1 MTRLTA
7 SDVVAG
13 YGAVEILH
21 GVSVEAGDGE
31 VTCIFGPNGCGKST
45 LLGAIAGTVDV
56 WSGAIDLDGEK
67 LTGRPAHA
75 VLKSGLALMPQG
87 GGIFPQL
94 SVRENLRVGGHTL
107 TDRHLLEERIGEL
120 VGEFPRLGERMSVM
134 AGNLSG
140 GEQMMLAIARALIVK
155 PRFILFDEPSAGL
168 SPKLAA
174 EALDRVAALAERG
187 VGVLMVEQ
195 NIREALRV
203 ADRIYVL
210 VGGRNRFAGRPED
223 IANGRQLMEIYL
235 GAAAEEDHRHDVN
248 REGEMK

>member
-1 MTRLTA
+1 MTRLAA

-45 LLGAIAGTVDV
+45 LLGAIAGVV
-56 WSGAIDLDGEK
+56 SIWSGDVDLDGER
-67 LTGRPAHA
+67 LAGRPAHA
-75 VLKSGLALMPQG
+75 VLRSGLALMPQG
-87 GGIFPQL
+87 GGVVPPL
-94 SVRENLRVGGHTL
+94 SVRENLRVGGPTL
-107 TDRHLLEERIGEL
+107 TDRRLLEDRIGEL
-120 VGEFPRLGERMSVM
+120 VSEFPRLGERMSVM

-140 GEQMMLAIARALIVK
+140 GERMMLAIARALIVK

-174 EALDRVAALAERG
+174 EALDRVAALAKRG

-203 ADRIYVL
+203 ASRIYVL

-223 IANGRQLMEIYL
+223 IASGRQLMDIYL
-235 GAAAEEDHRHDVN
+235 GAAADEDQRPREE
-248 REGEMK
+248 K

>member
-7 SDVVAG
+7 RNIVAG

-45 LLGAIAGTVDV
+45 LLGAIAGIVEV
-56 WSGAIDLDGEK
+56 WGGEVDLDGAA
-67 LTGRPAHA
+67 LTGRPAHD

-87 GGIFPQL
+87 GGVFPQL
-94 SVRENLRVGGHTL
+94 TVRENLRVGGHTL
-107 TDRHLLEERIGEL
+107 ADSHALEARIGEL
-120 VGEFPRLGERMSVM
+120 VAEFPRLGERMSVM

-140 GEQMMLAIARALIVK
+140 GEQMMLAIARALIVR

-174 EALDRVAALAERG
+174 EALERVAALAGRG

-203 ADRIYVL
+203 ADRVYVL
-210 VGGRNRFAGRPED
+210 VGGENRYEGRPED
-223 IANGRQLMEIYL
+223 IADGRQLMEIYL
-235 GAAAEEDHRHDVN
+235 GAATEEDRS
-248 REGEMK
+248 REGETR

>member
-1 MTRLTA
+1 MTRLVA
-7 SDVVAG
+7 SNVVAG

-21 GVSVEAGDGE
+21 GVSVQAGDGE

-45 LLGAIAGTVDV
+45 LLGAIAGIVDI
-56 WSGAIDLDGEK
+56 WSGAIELDGELLAGK
-67 LTGRPAHA
+67 PAHA
-75 VLKSGLALMPQG
+75 ILKSGLALMPQG
-87 GGIFPQL
+87 GGVFPQL

-107 TDRHLLEERIGEL
+107 ADSRMLDERIGEL
-120 VGEFPRLGERMSVM
+120 IDEFPRLGERLSVP

-140 GEQMMLAIARALIVK
+140 GEQMMLAIARALIVR

-174 EALDRVAALAERG
+174 EALDLVAALAKRG
-187 VGVLMVEQ
+187 IGVLMVEQ

-210 VGGRNRFAGRPED
+210 VGGYNRYEGRPED
-223 IANGRQLMEIYL
+223 IADGRQLMEIYL
-235 GAAAEEDHRHDVN
+235 GAAAEE
-248 REGEMK
+248 E